1 MADSMKR
8 EEGKNKTMDD
18 NQVKYISK
26 KMSYALRHNPDKYGI
41 KLDEKGFTDLKIF
54 LHAMN
59 AMHHFEPPLT
69 RERIQYVMD
78 HSDKQRF
85 EMTTTKIRALYGHSF
100 PMMIRKEQTNPPDI
114 LYHGTA
120 HRFLESIKQ
129 KGLQPMSRQYVHL
142 SADLETAR
150 QVGLRRDP
158 NPAILQVDAA
168 LASADGIRFYIG
180 NDKVWL
186 SDPIPPKYIR
196 ILSDHIPSFVGNN
209 SFTVR

>member
-1 MADSMKR
+1 MAGSMKR
-8 EEGKNKTMDD
+8 EESKHKTVDD

-54 LHAMN
+54 LRAMN

-69 RERIQYVMD
+69 RDGIQYVMD
-78 HSDKQRF
+78 HSDKKRF
-85 EMTTTKIRALYGHSF
+85 EMTATKIRALYGHSLS
-100 PMMIRKEQTNPPDI
+100 MMIRKEQANPPDI

-120 HRFLESIKQ
+120 HRFLDSIMQ
-129 KGLQPMSRQYVHL
+129 KGLLPMSRQYVHL

-150 QVGLRRDP
+150 RVGLRRDF

-168 LASADGIRFYIG
+168 SANADGIRFYIG
-180 NDKVWL
+180 NDNVWL
-186 SDPIPPKYIR
+186 SDPIPPEYIR
-196 ILSDHIPSFVGNN
+196 VLE
-209 SFTVR
+209 